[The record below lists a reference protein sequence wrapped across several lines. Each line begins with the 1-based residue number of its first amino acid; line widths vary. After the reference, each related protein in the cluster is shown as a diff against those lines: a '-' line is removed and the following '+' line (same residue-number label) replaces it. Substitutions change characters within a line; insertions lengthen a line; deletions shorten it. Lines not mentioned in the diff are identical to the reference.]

1 MAKNR
6 VFLDSSILITAVLSS
21 KGGSFYILTQLRN
34 ICEFQI
40 NDYVFEETKRILD
53 SKFSA
58 TPELKTKL
66 FLLAGTS
73 DIRVFSN
80 PSKKEIRTFTKVIE
94 KEDAP
99 ILASAI
105 KHSSYLLT
113 LDNDFF
119 KKEAVRFA
127 QQKGLEILKPREFI
141 SIFKSP
147 KSL

>member
-6 VFLDSSILITAVLSS
+6 VFLDSSVLITAVLSS
-21 KGGSFYILTQLRN
+21 RGGSFYILTQLKN

-40 NDYVFEETKRILD
+40 NDYVFEETNHILD
-53 SKFSA
+53 SKFSS

-66 FLLAGTS
+66 ILLMAAGE
-73 DIRVFSN
+73 IRIFPN
-80 PSKKEIRTFTKVIE
+80 PSKKEIRTSARVID

-105 KHSSYLLT
+105 NYSSYLLT
-113 LDNDFF
+113 LDNDFL

-127 QQKGLEILKPREFI
+127 QQKGLEILKSREFI